1 MSEKEANEA
10 LFPGCAKCHV
20 YKGSVSWITR
30 PGMSRMQ
37 ENQQKTNG
45 FAVPGTTE
53 EQNRKD
59 SGECCPLFL

>member
-1 MSEKEANEA
+1 MTLYE
-10 LFPGCAKCHV
+10 
-20 YKGSVSWITR
+20 I
-30 PGMSRMQ
+30 MQ